1 MTRSGSVSS
10 GYKYLEDLCIH
21 LVTNPL
27 PTPSFTISAKFRDME
42 RVVASSNRTCG
53 FARIGFRHRSE
64 VSQSR
69 TSPRF
74 LRWVASVVPLGTR
87 QGRWLRLRRCLI
99 TRFSTC
105 QLIFRVAAP
114 QCHFHG
120 PFHPRRMTVDVSYE
134 FGPRYVLPLECDG

>member
-74 LRWVASVVPLGTR
+74 L
-87 QGRWLRLRRCLI
+87 
-99 TRFSTC
+99 
-105 QLIFRVAAP
+105 
-114 QCHFHG
+114 
-120 PFHPRRMTVDVSYE
+120 
-134 FGPRYVLPLECDG
+134 LPLVGDHFPHARDLTLFRLLAWRNSPVPTLRSVRRRRQLEVEFT